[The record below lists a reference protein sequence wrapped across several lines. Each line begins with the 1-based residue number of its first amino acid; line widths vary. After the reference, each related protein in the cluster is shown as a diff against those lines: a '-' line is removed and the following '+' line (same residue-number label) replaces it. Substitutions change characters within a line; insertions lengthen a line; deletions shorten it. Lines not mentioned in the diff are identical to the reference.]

1 MGRGAGWGRIHRHLC
16 GGGEKGSHLCGAG
29 VGGDPASHTA
39 ALGGDRNLSTGTA
52 ANRTR
57 GQVIPLIMETWA

>member
-1 MGRGAGWGRIHRHLC
+1 MWRGRERLPLVR
-16 GGGEKGSHLCGAG
+16 GAG

-52 ANRTR
+52 ANRTGAR
-57 GQVIPLIMETWA
+57 